1 MGDIPQVNLVINHS
15 VPRDSVDYVH
25 RVGRTARAGKEGMA
39 VSLATPQDV
48 GLLKSIEAHTGST
61 MAELEVDDARVA
73 EILVQVNTA
82 RREADIKLE
91 EKDWGQAKQTNKR
104 KKLILD
110 GRDPDAEER
119 KEKVQEKTE
128 DASEEEPFKRSS

>member
-1 MGDIPQVNLVINHS
+1 
-15 VPRDSVDYVH
+15 
-25 RVGRTARAGKEGMA
+25 MA

-91 EKDWGQAKQTNKR
+91 EKDWGQARQTNKR
-104 KKLILD
+104 KKLLLE
-110 GRDPDAEER
+110 GRDPEAEER
-119 KEKVQEKTE
+119 RKRKLRKKQKLKAKKIEV
-128 DASEEEPFKRSS
+128 DASS

>member
-1 MGDIPQVNLVINHS
+1 MASSNVPGDDAS
-15 VPRDSVDYVH
+15 VL
-25 RVGRTARAGKEGMA
+25 EG
-39 VSLATPQDV
+39 LREEATLQS

-119 KEKVQEKTE
+119 KRRKFKKNLSMPSSGYSMKLHKVLSGPHVLHTGK
-128 DASEEEPFKRSS
+128 EP